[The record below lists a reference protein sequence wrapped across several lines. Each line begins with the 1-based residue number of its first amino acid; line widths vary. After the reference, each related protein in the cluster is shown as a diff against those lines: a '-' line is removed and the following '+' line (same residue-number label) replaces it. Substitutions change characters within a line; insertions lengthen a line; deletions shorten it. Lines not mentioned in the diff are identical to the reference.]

1 MSDVGRVTT
10 TNHGGAQLTVD
21 RGEHELR
28 VTLVGEVDLAN
39 ARDVLQTVL
48 ATEPTA
54 FEHVLVDVSEVTYL
68 DSAGIS
74 LLVDLA
80 RRLRTARSRF
90 EVRAPVGT
98 SARRIIALTGLEETL
113 DVLAEDQ

>member
-1 MSDVGRVTT
+1 VSDVDRVST
-10 TNHGGAQLTVD
+10 TNHGGAQLTID
-21 RGEHELR
+21 RGDHELR

-39 ARDVLQTVL
+39 ARDVLHTVL
-48 ATEPTA
+48 AAEPTA
-54 FEHVLVDVSEVTYL
+54 FEHVLVDVGDVTYL

-74 LLVDLA
+74 LLVELA

-98 SARRIIALTGLEETL
+98 AARRIIALTGLEETL
-113 DVLAEDQ
+113 DVLAEDR